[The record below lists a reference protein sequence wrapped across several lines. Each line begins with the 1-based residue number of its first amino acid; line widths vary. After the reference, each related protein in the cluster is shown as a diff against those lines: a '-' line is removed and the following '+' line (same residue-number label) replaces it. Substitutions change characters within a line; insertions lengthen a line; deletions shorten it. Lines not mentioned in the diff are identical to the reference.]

1 MCNFA
6 VQLKQTQHCELTKLQ
21 CIYIKESSLGDI
33 FIYEVANTLCFYI
46 PTPPPLHLMEG
57 VSGVHKICTICG
69 EAI

>member
-21 CIYIKESSLGDI
+21 YIYIKESSLGDI
-33 FIYEVANTLCFYI
+33 FIYEVANTLCFYTL
-46 PTPPPLHLMEG
+46 PQLHLMEG